1 MGVYLNSPI
10 AYGLFQEAYSLSYYV
25 DKTDIL
31 SELVP
36 LVELKKNSRGVRG
49 MKLENGDKLEQV
61 YFPEKEK
68 TAEYRGKEITLGR
81 LKLAK
86 RDGKGT
92 KVRLDR

>member
-36 LVELKKNSRGVRG
+36 LVELKKNSRERTGVY
-49 MKLENGDKLEQV
+49 Q
-61 YFPEKEK
+61 
-68 TAEYRGKEITLGR
+68 
-81 LKLAK
+81 
-86 RDGKGT
+86 GKGLKYVAIT
-92 KVRLDR
+92 RPRRFGKTIMADRKSVV